1 MENEQASDTRM
12 TQHAET
18 APQEAEQHSIST
30 SLDPVIERDEL
41 EPLVAQWNDQRLG
54 SRVREKAKT
63 DVETTIIREL
73 RERFDLVE
81 GAIQHLRK
89 RGPRENRG
97 VAKLA
102 AFSLEEHWFQY
113 MRMELQQNDSHD
125 GIAFTP
131 SPETDR
137 SPAAAASRYFVQQ
150 ASEELWIAALIH
162 DDEELQREA
171 VMSGD
176 GIQGTCIGVRD
187 ESESH
192 AIRAVWTIKAKD
204 VAPLRIREGSTLCS
218 VGSPKRELR
227 VLSIERLKGDA
238 LKVELAVV
246 SALREYRDQNGRVH
260 PVVSAGLKGSQCGR
274 FRASHASR
282 GLAVGHTRTM
292 AAA

>member
-1 MENEQASDTRM
+1 M

-18 APQEAEQHSIST
+18 VPQEAEQHSIST

-113 MRMELQQNDSHD
+113 MRMELQQNASHD
-125 GIAFTP
+125 GIAFT
-131 SPETDR
+131 R
-137 SPAAAASRYFVQQ
+137 RRR
-150 ASEELWIAALIH
+150 LIVVRL
-162 DDEELQREA
+162 LQRL
-171 VMSGD
+171 
-176 GIQGTCIGVRD
+176 
-187 ESESH
+187 
-192 AIRAVWTIKAKD
+192 AISCSKLQRNFGL
-204 VAPLRIREGSTLCS
+204 PLSFMTMKNS
-218 VGSPKRELR
+218 
-227 VLSIERLKGDA
+227 
-238 LKVELAVV
+238 
-246 SALREYRDQNGRVH
+246 SARR
-260 PVVSAGLKGSQCGR
+260 
-274 FRASHASR
+274 
-282 GLAVGHTRTM
+282 
-292 AAA
+292 